1 MKSSKKF
8 MTKVLTAALVL
19 SMMAGTGVCAAAVDE
34 EPIDDEPVV
43 IAPADENDDLS
54 DRLTAL
60 KEMLS
65 EAAQTAYVRLSQT
78 TLARLM
84 VVNQKVKAANDI
96 MVNAYAQ
103 DAELK
108 TNFAN
113 QLIQIGEDAEKL
125 IASADNDEEFEA
137 QIMAAVQEKV
147 EKLTAEVEAQS
158 AENMAAAQA
167 ESDALLAEANA
178 ELEAIKAEL
187 QDKKTRAAKALKA
200 KVDAIQQQ
208 IDAVKAQAEAAAQ
221 QAKEALDQTAIVKLL
236 KAQLKTKMAE
246 KIMEEAEIQ
255 DAQIKAAVAEQVA
268 QIRAETDAL
277 IASLGD
283 DEELIAGIQE
293 QIDQKLEQL
302 SEDASAELE
311 QMWADAEEAAAALLA
326 DAEALK
332 AEGQAQVS
340 EEVAAFREML
350 VQKAAEV
357 QAEVDA
363 LKAQMAD
370 KVAAAKAKVEQYAAE
385 IWNRISSMAT
395 KLTDVAEGEFEYMV
409 YSNCLTHEVAAT
421 LTGYT
426 GEETELDVPAYTEGG
441 IPVVGVS
448 FASETDIT
456 TLNLPATVRS
466 VDGISFLNFPAL
478 EAINIDED
486 NENYQSIDGVVF
498 DKDGCCICAVPPAKE
513 FNAPEG
519 VTAIKYYAYF
529 GSQMEEITLPSTLEC
544 IDSFAFMDCANLT
557 KIEIPASVTSIGY
570 DAFVGTA
577 EGFTIYCYAGSLAE
591 TYAVT
596 NNINYVLLDAEEED
610 FYLDVSIVYEDE
622 NAYEDN
628 VMALGTSVTFKAEG
642 VNGVGDCT
650 YSCYYRK
657 VGDEKWTVKQGMKT
671 HSAANEFSL
680 TPKTAGDYEVCVKVI
695 DSEGTLKKIYHEF
708 TVSAEPTGSYIS
720 ADTVRLG
727 EQVTLHAEAK
737 EGCTY
742 AFYFKREDID
752 VWTVK
757 QNFAEN
763 NEVAITPEH
772 LGYYDVCIK
781 TKNAD
786 GQISKEYFT
795 FAVSEIV

>member
-43 IAPADENDDLS
+43 IAPADDTNGLS

-65 EAAQTAYVRLSQT
+65 EAAQTAYAKLSQT

-84 VVNQKVKAANDI
+84 VVNQKVKAANEI

-167 ESDALLAEANA
+167 ESDALLEEANA
-178 ELEAIKAEL
+178 ELEEIKAEL
-187 QDKKTRAAKALKA
+187 QDKKTRAAEALKA
-200 KVDAIQQQ
+200 KVDAVQQQ
-208 IDAVKAQAEAAAQ
+208 INAVKEQAEAAAQ

-236 KAQLKTKMAE
+236 KAQLKTKLAE
-246 KIMEEAEIQ
+246 TIMEEAEVQ
-255 DAQIKAAVAEQVA
+255 DAQIKVAVAEQVA
-268 QIRAETDAL
+268 QIRTETEAL

-283 DEELIAGIQE
+283 DEELIASIQD
-293 QIDQKLEQL
+293 QIDQKVEQL
-302 SEDASAELE
+302 LEDASAQIDEL
-311 QMWADAEEAAAALLA
+311 WAEAEEQAAALLA

-340 EEVAAFREML
+340 EEVTAFREMVVQRIDAVKEKINTKISEYKAY
-350 VQKAAEV
+350 VQKVMSAIE
-357 QAEVDA
+357 EYIIN
-363 LKAQMAD
+363 KT
-370 KVAAAKAKVEQYAAE
+370 
-385 IWNRISSMAT
+385 T
-395 KLTDVAEGEFEYMV
+395 KTTELEEGDFTYLV
-409 YSNCLTHEVAAT
+409 YTNCLTDSVKAT
-421 LTGYT
+421 LINYA
-426 GEETELDVPAYTEGG
+426 GEETEITVPAYTEEG
-441 IPVVGVS
+441 IPVTRAIFVS
-448 FASETDIT
+448 ELPAVT
-456 TLNLPATVRS
+456 TLNLPATIS
-466 VDGISFLNFPAL
+466 EVDGLSTMMLTSL
-478 EAINIDED
+478 ETINVAED
-486 NENYQSIDGVVF
+486 NELYQSIDGVVF
-498 DKDGCCICAVPPAKE
+498 DKDGCCVYAVPQAAE

-519 VTAIKYYAYF
+519 VTAIMEYAYF
-529 GSQMEEITLPSTLEC
+529 NYQMEEITLPSTLEY
-544 IDSFAFMDCANLT
+544 IADGAFAGCKNLT
-557 KIEIPASVTSIGY
+557 KLEIPASVTFIGY
-570 DAFVGTA
+570 DVFEGTA
-577 EGFTIYCYAGSLAE
+577 EDFTIYCYKDSCAQEYAE
-591 TYAVT
+591 E
-596 NNINYVLLDAEEED
+596 NGINYVLLDAEEED

-622 NAYEDN
+622 NAYENN
-628 VMALGTSVTFKAEG
+628 VMALGTSITFKAEG

-671 HSAANEFSL
+671 HSATNEFSL

-720 ADTVRLG
+720 DDTVILG
-727 EQVTLHAEAK
+727 EQVILHAEAK
-737 EGCTY
+737 KGCTY
-742 AFYFKREDID
+742 AFYFKREDIE

-786 GQISKEYFT
+786 GQISKEYFK
-795 FAVSEIV
+795 FAVSEMV

>member
-8 MTKVLTAALVL
+8 MTKMLTAALVL

-65 EAAQTAYVRLSQT
+65 EAAQTAYAKLSQT

-147 EKLTAEVEAQS
+147 EKLIAETEAQI
-158 AENMAAAQA
+158 AENMETAEA
-167 ESDALLAEANA
+167 ESNALLEEANA

-187 QDKKTRAAKALKA
+187 QDKKTRAAEALKA

-283 DEELIAGIQE
+283 DEELIASIQE
-293 QIDQKLEQL
+293 QINQKVEQL

-340 EEVAAFREML
+340 EEVTAFREMVVQRIDAVKEKINTKISEYKAY
-350 VQKAAEV
+350 VQKVMSAIEEYIINKTTKVSEV
-357 QAEVDA
+357 E
-363 LKAQMAD
+363 
-370 KVAAAKAKVEQYAAE
+370 
-385 IWNRISSMAT
+385 
-395 KLTDVAEGEFEYMV
+395 EGDFKYTIFD
-409 YSNCLTHEVAAT
+409 NCLTGSKRAS
-421 LTGYT
+421 LIDYMGD
-426 GEETELDVPAYTEGG
+426 ETEIIVPASTEEG
-441 IPVVGVS
+441 IPVTHVF
-448 FASETDIT
+448 FARENADVT
-456 TLNLPATVRS
+456 TLNLPASIVEINALNVTFLPS
-466 VDGISFLNFPAL
+466 LETINVD
-478 EAINIDED
+478 E
-486 NENYQSIDGVVF
+486 ENQDFQSIDGVVF

-519 VTAIKYYAYF
+519 VTAIKCYAYF

-570 DAFVGTA
+570 DAFAGTA

-596 NNINYVLLDAEEED
+596 NNINYVLLDVEED

-671 HSAANEFSL
+671 HSATNEFSL

-720 ADTVRLG
+720 ANTVKLG
-727 EQVTLHAEAK
+727 EQVTLRAK
-737 EGCTY
+737 AKKGCTY
-742 AFYFKREDID
+742 AFYFKREDIE